1 VSGETAGMGTQA
13 GIVIVGGG
21 LAAARVARAFRDAG
35 GEGPVSILSADTDP
49 PYNRPPLSKG
59 FLRGEME
66 ADAVFVEPEETYA
79 ELGID
84 LRLGCTVTDVQR
96 DAQTVAL
103 ADGDSLRYDRLV
115 LASGSL
121 PRPLGTPGE
130 TLEGVHTYRTLRDA
144 TAVRTAA
151 ESASSA
157 LVIGGGFIGME
168 TTASLRRRGLE
179 VTQVDLGDAL
189 YASLQAPPL
198 SDSLERLYRDR
209 GVEVILGDVVAEF
222 RGSGGK
228 LTGAVTRA
236 GREIEAELAIV
247 GVGVQ
252 PSTGYLEG
260 SGVELD
266 KGTVPVDERFA
277 TNVPGIYAV
286 GDIANF
292 SDPIFGHRR
301 LIQHWTNANY
311 QGGRLGR
318 LLAGQD
324 TPYDQV
330 AFFFS
335 EVFGTKIGLLGDLDG
350 GHDELVM
357 RGSLE
362 QGALIGWYLRDER
375 LAAALIVGQTPE
387 TQNELNALLRV
398 QARLVDRAGLTDPDA
413 SPVTAFDSGG

>member
-1 VSGETAGMGTQA
+1 MIDR
-13 GIVIVGGG
+13 IVIVGGG

-35 GEGPVSILSADTDP
+35 GEGSVTILSADTDP

-79 ELGID
+79 ELNID
-84 LRLGCTVTDVQR
+84 LRLGCEVTGLTPGDRTVS
-96 DAQTVAL
+96 L
-103 ADGDSLRYDRLV
+103 ADGGSQPYDRLV

-121 PRPLGTPGE
+121 PRSLGTPGE
-130 TLEGVHTYRTLRDA
+130 TLAGVHTYRTLRDA
-144 TAVRTAA
+144 STVRAAA
-151 ESASSA
+151 ESVSSA

-168 TTASLRRRGLE
+168 TTASLRRRGLA
-179 VTQVDLGDAL
+179 VTQVDRSDDL
-189 YASLQAPPL
+189 YASLQAPEL
-198 SDSLERLYRDR
+198 SKSLERLYRER

-222 RGSGGK
+222 RGGGGK
-228 LTGAVTRA
+228 LTGAVTKA

-260 SGVELD
+260 SGVELEQ
-266 KGTVPVDERFA
+266 GTVVVDERFA
-277 TNVPGIYAV
+277 SSVPGIWAV

-301 LIQHWTNANY
+301 LIQHWTNANH
-311 QGGRLGR
+311 QGDRLGR

-357 RGSLE
+357 RGALE
-362 QGALIGWYLRDER
+362 EGALIGWYLRAGR
-375 LAAALIVGQTPE
+375 LVAALIVGQTPQL
-387 TQNELNALLRV
+387 QNELNALLRV
-398 QARLVDRAGLTDPDA
+398 QARVVDRAALTDPET
-413 SPVTAFDSGG
+413 SPGSAFDAGG

>member
-1 VSGETAGMGTQA
+1 MGTQD

-21 LAAARVARAFRDAG
+21 LAAARVARAFKDAG

-59 FLRGEME
+59 FLRGEIE
-66 ADAVFVEPEETYA
+66 ADAVFVEPEEATPSSA
-79 ELGID
+79 STSASGAGD
-84 LRLGCTVTDVQR
+84 GVQR
-96 DAQTVAL
+96 TRRRWPRRRRL
-103 ADGDSLRYDRLV
+103 APYDRLV

-157 LVIGGGFIGME
+157 LVIGGGSS
-168 TTASLRRRGLE
+168 AWRPPLAPPPRPRGH
-179 VTQVDLGDAL
+179 QVDLGDAL
-189 YASLQAPPL
+189 YASLQAL
-198 SDSLERLYRDR
+198 RCRSLERLYRDR

-236 GREIEAELAIV
+236 GREIEAELAII

-252 PSTGYLEG
+252 PSTSYLAG
-260 SGVELD
+260 CGVELD
-266 KGTVPVDERFA
+266 RGTVPVDERFA

-301 LIQHWTNANY
+301 LIQHWTNASY
-311 QGGRLGR
+311 QGDRLGR

-330 AFFFS
+330 AYFFS

-350 GHDELVM
+350 GHELVM

-362 QGALIGWYLRDER
+362 R
-375 LAAALIVGQTPE
+375 
-387 TQNELNALLRV
+387 
-398 QARLVDRAGLTDPDA
+398 AR
-413 SPVTAFDSGG
+413 

>member
-1 VSGETAGMGTQA
+1 MGTQD

-21 LAAARVARAFRDAG
+21 LAAARVARAFKDAG

-59 FLRGEME
+59 FLRGEIE
-66 ADAVFVEPEETYA
+66 ADAVFVEPEEAYA

-84 LRLGCTVTDVQR
+84 LRLGCEVTAVQA

-103 ADGDSLRYDRLV
+103 ADGGSLPYDRLV

-121 PRPLGTPGE
+121 PRALGTPGE

-144 TAVRTAA
+144 TAVRNAA

-179 VTQVDLGDAL
+179 VTQVDLADEL

-198 SDSLERLYRDR
+198 SGSLERLYRDR
-209 GVEVILGDVVAEF
+209 GVELILGDVVAEF

-236 GREIEAELAIV
+236 GREISAELAIV

-252 PSTGYLEG
+252 PSTGYLDG
-260 SGVELD
+260 AGVELER
-266 KGTVPVDERFA
+266 GTVIVDERFA
-277 TNVPGIYAV
+277 TSVPGIYAV

-292 SDPIFGHRR
+292 NDPIFGHRR
-301 LIQHWTNANY
+301 LIQHWTNASY
-311 QGGRLGR
+311 QGDRLGR

-330 AFFFS
+330 AYFFS

-362 QGALIGWYLRDER
+362 AGALIGWYLRDER

-413 SPVTAFDSGG
+413 SPATAFDKDG

>member
-1 VSGETAGMGTQA
+1 MTDR
-13 GIVIVGGG
+13 IVIVGGG

-35 GEGPVSILSADTDP
+35 GEEPVTILSADTDP

-59 FLRGEME
+59 FLRGEMDR
-66 ADAVFVEPEETYA
+66 DAVFVEPEATYA
-79 ELGID
+79 ELHID
-84 LRLGCTVTDVQR
+84 LRLGCTVTGVQP
-96 DAQTVAL
+96 DEGTVSL
-103 ADGDSLRYDRLV
+103 ADGGSLPYDRLV

-121 PRPLGTPGE
+121 PRALGTPGE
-130 TLEGVHTYRTLRDA
+130 ALAGVHTYRTLRDA
-144 TAVRTAA
+144 SAVRSAA
-151 ESASSA
+151 ESASTA

-179 VTQVDLGDAL
+179 VTQVDHSDQL

-198 SDSLERLYRDR
+198 SESLERLYRER
-209 GVEVILGDVVAEF
+209 GVDVILGDVVAEF
-222 RGSGGK
+222 RGSDGK
-228 LTGAVTRA
+228 LSGAVTKA

-260 SGVELD
+260 SGVELE
-266 KGTVPVDERFA
+266 KGTVVVDERFA
-277 TNVPGIYAV
+277 SSVPGIWAV

-301 LIQHWTNANY
+301 LIQHWTNANH
-311 QGGRLGR
+311 QGDRLGR

-357 RGSLE
+357 HGSLE
-362 QGALIGWYLRDER
+362 AGSLVGWYLRDGR
-375 LAAALIVGQTPE
+375 LVAGLIVGQTPDF
-387 TQNELNALLRV
+387 QNELNEVLRV
-398 QARLVDRAGLTDPDA
+398 QGRLVDRAGLTDPEA
-413 SPVTAFDSGG
+413 SPRSVFARGG

>member
-1 VSGETAGMGTQA
+1 MTDR
-13 GIVIVGGG
+13 IVIVGGG

-35 GEGPVSILSADTDP
+35 GEGPLTILSADTDP

-59 FLRGEME
+59 FLRGEIE
-66 ADAVFVEPEETYA
+66 AAGVFVEPEETYT

-84 LRLGCTVTDVQR
+84 LRLGTEVTGVRPADRTVELT
-96 DAQTVAL
+96 
-103 ADGDSLRYDRLV
+103 GGESLGYDRLV

-121 PRPLGTPGE
+121 PRALGTPGE

-144 TAVRTAA
+144 SAVRAAA

-179 VTQVDLGDAL
+179 VTQVDLADDL

-198 SDSLERLYRDR
+198 SQSLERLYRER

-228 LTGAVTRA
+228 LTGAVTKA

-260 SGVELD
+260 SGVELE
-266 KGTVPVDERFA
+266 KGMVLVDERFA
-277 TNVPGIYAV
+277 TSVPGIWAV
-286 GDIANF
+286 GDLASF
-292 SDPIFGHRR
+292 EDPIFGHRR
-301 LIQHWTNANY
+301 VCQHWTNANH
-311 QGGRLGR
+311 QGDRLGR
-318 LLAGQD
+318 LLAGQN

-362 QGALIGWYLRDER
+362 VGALIGWYLRDDR
-375 LAAALIVGQTPE
+375 LAAALIVGQTPDV
-387 TQNELNALLRV
+387 QNQLNALLRV
-398 QARLVDRAGLTDPDA
+398 QARLVDRNALTDPEA
-413 SPVTAFDSGG
+413 SPGEAFDATSVTAS

>member
-1 VSGETAGMGTQA
+1 M
-13 GIVIVGGG
+13 
-21 LAAARVARAFRDAG
+21 
-35 GEGPVSILSADTDP
+35 
-49 PYNRPPLSKG
+49 
-59 FLRGEME
+59 
-66 ADAVFVEPEETYA
+66 
-79 ELGID
+79 
-84 LRLGCTVTDVQR
+84 
-96 DAQTVAL
+96 
-103 ADGDSLRYDRLV
+103 

-121 PRPLGTPGE
+121 PRALGTPGE

-144 TAVRTAA
+144 TAVRKAA

-179 VTQVDLGDAL
+179 VTQVDLADEL

-198 SDSLERLYRDR
+198 SGSLERLYRDR
-209 GVEVILGDVVAEF
+209 GVELILGDVVAEF

-236 GREIEAELAIV
+236 GREISAELAIV

-252 PSTGYLEG
+252 PSTGYLDG
-260 SGVELD
+260 AGVELD
-266 KGTVPVDERFA
+266 RGTVIVDERFA
-277 TNVPGIYAV
+277 TSVPGIYAV

-301 LIQHWTNANY
+301 LIQHWTNASY
-311 QGGRLGR
+311 QGDRLGR

-330 AFFFS
+330 AYFFS

-362 QGALIGWYLRDER
+362 AGALIGWYLRDER

-413 SPVTAFDSGG
+413 SPATAFDKDG

>member
-1 VSGETAGMGTQA
+1 MIDR
-13 GIVIVGGG
+13 IVIVGGG

-35 GEGPVSILSADTDP
+35 GEGSVTILSADTDP

-66 ADAVFVEPEETYA
+66 ADAVFVEPEGTYA
-79 ELGID
+79 ELNID
-84 LRLGCTVTDVQR
+84 LRLGCTVTGVQPGE
-96 DAQTVAL
+96 QTVAL
-103 ADGDSLRYDRLV
+103 ADGGSLPYDRLV

-121 PRPLGTPGE
+121 PRALGTPGE

-144 TAVRTAA
+144 SAVRAAA

-157 LVIGGGFIGME
+157 LVVGGGFIGME
-168 TTASLRRRGLE
+168 TTASLTRRGLV
-179 VTQVDLGDAL
+179 VTQVDLADDL
-189 YASLQAPPL
+189 YASLQAPEL
-198 SDSLERLYRDR
+198 SKSLERLYRER

-228 LTGAVTRA
+228 LTGAVTKA
-236 GREIEAELAIV
+236 GREIEAELAII

-252 PSTGYLEG
+252 PSTAYLDG
-260 SGVELD
+260 SGVELEQ
-266 KGTVPVDERFA
+266 GTVVVDERFA
-277 TNVPGIYAV
+277 SSVPGIWAV

-301 LIQHWTNANY
+301 LIQHWTNANH
-311 QGGRLGR
+311 QGDRLGR
-318 LLAGQD
+318 LLAGED

-357 RGSLE
+357 RGALE
-362 QGALIGWYLRDER
+362 EGALIGWYLRAGR
-375 LAAALIVGQTPE
+375 LVAALIVGQTPE
-387 TQNELNALLRV
+387 LQNQLNALLRV
-398 QARLVDRAGLTDPDA
+398 QAPVVDRAALTDPDT
-413 SPVTAFDSGG
+413 SPGSAFDAGG

>member
-1 VSGETAGMGTQA
+1 MTN

-21 LAAARVARAFRDAG
+21 LAAARVASAFRGSG
-35 GEGPVSILSADTDP
+35 GAGPVTLLSADNHP

-59 FLRGEME
+59 FLRGEIE
-66 ADAVFVEPEETYA
+66 ADATFVESDAAYA
-79 ELGID
+79 D
-84 LRLGCTVTDVQR
+84 LDIEIRLGSEVTGLDPRKRTVT
-96 DAQTVAL
+96 L
-103 ADGDSLRYDRLV
+103 ADGSSLAWDRLV

-121 PRPLGTPGE
+121 PRALGTPGE
-130 TLEGVHTYRTLRDA
+130 TLEGVHTYRTLDDA
-144 TAVRTAA
+144 RAVRSAA

-168 TTASLRRRGLE
+168 TTASLRRRGLA
-179 VTQVDLGDAL
+179 VTQVDLADEL
-189 YASLQAPPL
+189 YASLAAPEL
-198 SDSLERLYRDR
+198 SASLERLYRER

-222 RGSGGK
+222 RGRGGR

-260 SGVELD
+260 SGIDLER
-266 KGTVPVDERFA
+266 GTVIVDERFA
-277 TNVPGIYAV
+277 TNVPAIWAV

-292 SDPIFGHRR
+292 HDPVFGHRR
-301 LIQHWTNANY
+301 LIQHWTNANH
-311 QGGRLGR
+311 QGQRLGR
-318 LLAGQD
+318 LLAGED

-362 QGALIGWYLRDER
+362 EGALIGWYLRAER
-375 LAAALIVGQTPE
+375 LVAALIIGQTPE
-387 TQNELNALLRV
+387 VQEELNGLLRAR
-398 QARLVDRAGLTDPDA
+398 ARLADRAALTDPA
-413 SPVTAFDSGG
+413 AAPGAPFDDEG

>member
-1 VSGETAGMGTQA
+1 MIDR
-13 GIVIVGGG
+13 IVIVGGG

-35 GEGPVSILSADTDP
+35 GEGSVTMLSADTDP

-66 ADAVFVEPEETYA
+66 ADAVFVEPEGTYA
-79 ELGID
+79 ELNID
-84 LRLGCTVTDVQR
+84 LRLGCTVTGVQPGE
-96 DAQTVAL
+96 QTVSM
-103 ADGDSLRYDRLV
+103 DGGGSLPYDRLV

-121 PRPLGTPGE
+121 PRALGTPGE
-130 TLEGVHTYRTLRDA
+130 TLEGVHTYRTLGNA
-144 TAVRTAA
+144 SAVRAAA
-151 ESASSA
+151 ESAASA
-157 LVIGGGFIGME
+157 LVVGGGFIGME
-168 TTASLRRRGLE
+168 TTASLRRRGLA
-179 VTQVDLGDAL
+179 VTQVDLADDL
-189 YASLQAPPL
+189 YASLQAPAL
-198 SDSLERLYRDR
+198 SKSLERLYRER

-228 LTGAVTRA
+228 LTGAVTKA

-252 PSTGYLEG
+252 PSTAYLEG
-260 SGVELD
+260 SGVELEH
-266 KGTVPVDERFA
+266 GTVLVDERFA
-277 TNVPGIYAV
+277 SSVPGIWAV

-301 LIQHWTNANY
+301 LIQHWTNANH
-311 QGGRLGR
+311 QGDRLGR

-350 GHDELVM
+350 GHDELIM
-357 RGSLE
+357 RGALE
-362 QGALIGWYLRDER
+362 EGALIGWFLRAGR
-375 LAAALIVGQTPE
+375 LVAALIVGQTPE
-387 TQNELNALLRV
+387 LQNELNALLRV
-398 QARLVDRAGLTDPDA
+398 QASVVDRAALTDPDT
-413 SPVTAFDSGG
+413 SPGSAFDAGG

>member
-1 VSGETAGMGTQA
+1 MGTQHR
-13 GIVIVGGG
+13 IVIVGGG

-35 GEGPVSILSADTDP
+35 GEGAVSILSADTDP

-59 FLRGEME
+59 FLRGEMDE
-66 ADAVFVEPEETYA
+66 DAVFVEPEETYA
-79 ELGID
+79 ELEID
-84 LRLGCTVTDVQR
+84 LRLRCEVTAVQPG
-96 DAQTVAL
+96 DQTVAL
-103 ADGDSLRYDRLV
+103 ADGGLLSYDRLV

-121 PRPLGTPGE
+121 PRALGTPGE

-144 TAVRTAA
+144 RAVRAAA
-151 ESASSA
+151 ESASAA

-168 TTASLRRRGLE
+168 TTASLRRRGLA
-179 VTQVDLGDAL
+179 VTQVDHADEL
-189 YASLQAPPL
+189 YASLQSQPL
-198 SDSLERLYRDR
+198 SRSLERLYREH

-228 LTGAVTRA
+228 LTGAVTKA

-260 SGVELD
+260 SGVELE
-266 KGTVPVDERFA
+266 KGTVLVDERFA
-277 TNVPGIYAV
+277 SSIPGIYAV

-292 SDPIFGHRR
+292 QDPIFGHRR
-301 LIQHWTNANY
+301 LIQHWTNANH
-311 QGGRLGR
+311 QGDRLGR

-335 EVFGTKIGLLGDLDG
+335 EVFGIKIGLLGDLDG

-362 QGALIGWYLRDER
+362 EGALIGWYLREGR
-375 LAAALIVGQTPE
+375 LVAALISGQAPE
-387 TQNELNALLRV
+387 VQNELNALLRV
-398 QARLVDRAGLTDPDA
+398 QPRLVDRAALTDPDT
-413 SPVTAFDSGG
+413 SPGSAFDSSG

>member
-1 VSGETAGMGTQA
+1 MIDR
-13 GIVIVGGG
+13 IVIVGGG

-35 GEGPVSILSADTDP
+35 GEGSVTILSADSDP

-79 ELGID
+79 ELNID
-84 LRLGCTVTDVQR
+84 LRLGCEVTGLTPGDRTVS
-96 DAQTVAL
+96 L
-103 ADGDSLRYDRLV
+103 ADGGSLTYDRLV

-121 PRPLGTPGE
+121 PRSLGTPGE
-130 TLEGVHTYRTLRDA
+130 TLAGVHTYRTLRDA
-144 TAVRTAA
+144 STVRAAA
-151 ESASSA
+151 ESVSSA

-168 TTASLRRRGLE
+168 TTASLRRRGLA
-179 VTQVDLGDAL
+179 VTQVDRSDDL
-189 YASLQAPPL
+189 YASLQAPEL
-198 SDSLERLYRDR
+198 SKSLERLYRER

-228 LTGAVTRA
+228 LTGAVTKA

-260 SGVELD
+260 SGVELEQ
-266 KGTVPVDERFA
+266 GTVVVDERFA
-277 TNVPGIYAV
+277 SSVPGIWAV

-301 LIQHWTNANY
+301 LIQHWTNANH
-311 QGGRLGR
+311 QGDRLGR

-357 RGSLE
+357 RGALE
-362 QGALIGWYLRDER
+362 EGALIGWYLRAGR
-375 LAAALIVGQTPE
+375 LVAALIVGQTPE
-387 TQNELNALLRV
+387 LQNELNALLRV
-398 QARLVDRAGLTDPDA
+398 QAPVVDRAALTDPET
-413 SPVTAFDSGG
+413 SPGSAFDAGG

>member
-1 VSGETAGMGTQA
+1 M
-13 GIVIVGGG
+13 
-21 LAAARVARAFRDAG
+21 
-35 GEGPVSILSADTDP
+35 
-49 PYNRPPLSKG
+49 
-59 FLRGEME
+59 
-66 ADAVFVEPEETYA
+66 FVEPEATYA
-79 ELGID
+79 ELHID
-84 LRLGCTVTDVQR
+84 LRLGCTVTGVQPDER
-96 DAQTVAL
+96 TVSL
-103 ADGDSLRYDRLV
+103 ADGGSLPYDRLV

-121 PRPLGTPGE
+121 PRALGTPGE
-130 TLEGVHTYRTLRDA
+130 ELAGVHTYRTLRDA
-144 TAVRTAA
+144 SAVRSAA
-151 ESASSA
+151 ESASTA

-179 VTQVDLGDAL
+179 VTQVDLSDQL

-198 SDSLERLYRDR
+198 SESLERLYRER
-209 GVEVILGDVVAEF
+209 GVDVILGDVVAEF
-222 RGSGGK
+222 RGSDGK
-228 LTGAVTRA
+228 LSGAVTKA

-260 SGVELD
+260 SGVELE
-266 KGTVPVDERFA
+266 KGTVVVDERFA
-277 TNVPGIYAV
+277 SSVPGIWAV

-292 SDPIFGHRR
+292 RDPIFGHRR
-301 LIQHWTNANY
+301 LIQHWTNANH
-311 QGGRLGR
+311 QGDRLGR

-362 QGALIGWYLRDER
+362 AGSLVGWYLRDGR
-375 LAAALIVGQTPE
+375 LVAALIVGQTPDF
-387 TQNELNALLRV
+387 QNELNEVLRV
-398 QARLVDRAGLTDPDA
+398 QARLVDRAGLTDPEA
-413 SPVTAFDSGG
+413 SPRSVFARGG